1 MKNVITLLLSLF
13 CLTNGLAAP
22 APAPEHVR
30 TIKDIPG
37 LPLAVLQRTLSPA
50 IYRHVA
56 VSPVQAWVMVRG
68 QLSGTRLY
76 GINILHSEE
85 NGAYDKY
92 ALQLARDWRITGH
105 FGLGKLTT
113 TTPVVLN
120 VLVYEIADGTM
131 ALSFPVF
138 EEAGGSQLE
147 YYGAAKLAVQ
157 QPDGDWKDLVL
168 PQGPLQGVWAVR
180 AGLANNWEL
189 TSLLD
194 KCIGDNP

>member
-1 MKNVITLLLSLF
+1 MKMFKLLFVLLLISLSSV
-13 CLTNGLAAP
+13 NAAP
-22 APAPEHVR
+22 APAKVR
-30 TIKDIPG
+30 TIADIPG
-37 LPLAVLQRTLSPA
+37 LSLAVLKRTISPT
-50 IYRHVA
+50 IYQHLL
-56 VSPVQAWVMVRG
+56 VSPVEAWVAARG

-76 GINILHSEE
+76 GTRVIHSEAE
-85 NGAYDKY
+85 GAYNGY
-92 ALQLARDWRITGH
+92 ALQLARNWEITGH

-113 TTPVVLN
+113 STPVVIN
-120 VLVYEIADGTM
+120 VLIFEIADGTM

-157 QPDGDWKDLVL
+157 QLDGRWKDLML
-168 PQGPLQGVWAVR
+168 PQGPLKGVWAVR

-194 KCIGDNP
+194 KCISAGK